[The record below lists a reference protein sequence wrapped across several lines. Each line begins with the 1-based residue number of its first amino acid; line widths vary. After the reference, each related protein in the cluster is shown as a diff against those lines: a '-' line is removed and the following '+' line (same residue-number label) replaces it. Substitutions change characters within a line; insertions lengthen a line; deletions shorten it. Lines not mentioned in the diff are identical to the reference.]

1 MKKITVIIK
10 DDTILFKY
18 RKNKLTEPNL
28 LNTNIISNNELV
40 FSDEYLKENTKI
52 VSLFIKELINEKNIT
67 KIVISNNELACIVL
81 DLLKNVQTIEEL
93 NITDNDNLTY
103 ALCEKVIKYK
113 NIKKL
118 NCYNIPQFMIEEL
131 DKHKILAESRNEV
144 LFTSNF
150 MADNDLNSFSKIYYK
165 TIIKI
170 DDNLSDNEKEDIR
183 TFFLINK
190 YVKVIHIDNYYKLN

>member
-28 LNTNIISNNELV
+28 LNTNVISNNELV

-52 VSLFIKELINEKNIT
+52 VSLFIKELISEKNIT

-93 NITDNDNLTY
+93 SITDNDNLTY

-113 NIKKL
+113 KIKL
-118 NCYNIPQFMIEEL
+118 L
-131 DKHKILAESRNEV
+131 
-144 LFTSNF
+144 
-150 MADNDLNSFSKIYYK
+150 
-165 TIIKI
+165 
-170 DDNLSDNEKEDIR
+170 
-183 TFFLINK
+183 
-190 YVKVIHIDNYYKLN
+190 

>member
-1 MKKITVIIK
+1 MKKITVIIQ

-18 RKNKLTEPNL
+18 RKSKLTEPNL
-28 LNTNIISNNELV
+28 LNTNVISNNELI
-40 FSDEYLKENTKI
+40 FSEDYLNENAKI
-52 VSLFIKELINEKNIT
+52 VSLFLKELINEKNVT
-67 KIVISNNELACIVL
+67 KIIISNNELANIVL
-81 DLLKNVQTIEEL
+81 DLLKNISNIEEL
-93 NITDNDNLTY
+93 SITDDDNLTY
-103 ALCEKVIKYK
+103 AICEKIIKNK

-150 MADNDLNSFSKIYYK
+150 MSDNDLNSFSKIYYK

-170 DDNLSDNEKEDIR
+170 DENLTENEKEDIR

-190 YVKVIHIDNYYKLN
+190 YIKVIHIDN

>member
-1 MKKITVIIK
+1 LCYFFYKKCIFYVIIYNIENNSGERMKKITVIIK

-28 LNTNIISNNELV
+28 LNTNVISNNELV

-52 VSLFIKELINEKNIT
+52 VSLFIKELISEKNIT

-93 NITDNDNLTY
+93 SITDNDNLTY

-118 NCYNIPQFMIEEL
+118 NCITY
-131 DKHKILAESRNEV
+131 H
-144 LFTSNF
+144 
-150 MADNDLNSFSKIYYK
+150 
-165 TIIKI
+165 
-170 DDNLSDNEKEDIR
+170 NL
-183 TFFLINK
+183 
-190 YVKVIHIDNYYKLN
+190 